1 MIAQCESL
9 ISNIFGKTISYD
21 VKHVYNYQDPTK
33 DPDFRA
39 GEDYLLAPSL
49 DEFEQGYEVERN
61 YQLSVIADPHKHV
74 FASELEQ
81 IYKILVDHAPK
92 SL

>member
-21 VKHVYNYQDPTK
+21 VEHVYNYQDPTK

-49 DEFEQGYEVERN
+49 DEFE
-61 YQLSVIADPHKHV
+61 
-74 FASELEQ
+74 
-81 IYKILVDHAPK
+81 
-92 SL
+92 